1 MITNIIELMRA
12 LDYVRVNPFLTAEQK
27 VTVAKELS
35 SSMPPKA
42 LCNNAQRTFEIAEGL
57 FADFGN
63 TVTTLKAPPK
73 EPEGPKED
81 PKTEQRLPARSEGPH
96 GNQRAPH
103 KAHGRPQKVA

>member
-12 LDYVRVNPFLTAEQK
+12 LDYVRGSPFLTAEQK

-63 TVTTLKAPPK
+63 AEAEK
-73 EPEGPKED
+73 GPQENL
-81 PKTEQRLPARSEGPH
+81 KTEQRVPARSEGHHAMP
-96 GNQRAPH
+96 RAPQ
-103 KAHGRPQKVA
+103 KAHGRPSKVA

>member
-57 FADFGN
+57 FADFRS
-63 TVTTLKAPPK
+63 TIESPQR
-73 EPEGPKED
+73 PKED
-81 PKTEQRLPARSEGPH
+81 PKTEQRVPARSEGP
-96 GNQRAPH
+96 NAMPRAPQ
-103 KAHGRPQKVA
+103 KAHGRHAKVA

>member
-12 LDYVRVNPFLTAEQK
+12 LDYVRGSPFLTAEQK

-57 FADFGN
+57 FSDFGN
-63 TVTTLKAPPK
+63 TTPTAREK

-81 PKTEQRLPARSEGPH
+81 PKTEQRLPARSEGP
-96 GNQRAPH
+96 NAMSRAPQ
-103 KAHGRPQKVA
+103 KAHGRHAKVA